1 MKVLYNR
8 SYYMTDHIK
17 ICKAVINDDY
27 LKLFKSREIEKLMS
41 SHIIKKIILNLKK
54 KNNPKDSSYWNYIRF
69 KKKCKRV
76 KRAYQKTNQVSYKLE
91 LYYYLGELLNKKI
104 LPTRILKYSFK

>member
-1 MKVLYNR
+1 
-8 SYYMTDHIK
+8 MTDHIK

-54 KNNPKDSSYWNYIRF
+54 KNNPKDSSY
-69 KKKCKRV
+69 
-76 KRAYQKTNQVSYKLE
+76 
-91 LYYYLGELLNKKI
+91 
-104 LPTRILKYSFK
+104 